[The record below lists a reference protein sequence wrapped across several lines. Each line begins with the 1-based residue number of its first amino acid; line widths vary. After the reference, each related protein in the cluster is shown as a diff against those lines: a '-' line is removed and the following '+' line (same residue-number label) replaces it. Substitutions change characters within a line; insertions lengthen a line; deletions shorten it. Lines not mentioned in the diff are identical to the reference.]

1 MNYLKTLTELSPLIT
16 LLGSGAGIFCL
27 SSSGLLPRAGPL
39 RALIFAFRSKLRSPR
54 LPISNRTADLT
65 ILRNALEVVDR
76 QKYVVV
82 IGQKGIGKSV
92 LVHTVTNR
100 AFGVVEKE
108 VKPGMDQDAII
119 NAVLRDVANVN
130 YGPWNPRSNAARVLW
145 WYRRFAISPPIAVLN
160 ATERSPG
167 EAYAGLTGAVRTL
180 KEKYGL
186 RVIVD
191 GSPNSLPPSLLSTE
205 RQRVL
210 VIQPMDWETVQKLE
224 QCKPALEWINSAGL
238 EKAVWAVLGG
248 VPAKYDRLVNVIME
262 SKLDPSKDLRVVIG
276 DFLVDEV
283 KKAMKS
289 VTEAT
294 EAFPDMKKIL
304 ELLDAELKVPRKALA
319 ENNLQRPILDEI
331 LREIERDGKFVLVP
345 ASGAISLV
353 LRHKLSNAPSLDELL
368 KLVGQQ
374 LELQHKCWRLAEDQ
388 CTLPQ
393 LSSESQQSY
402 DIDAEKKIQ
411 KRRYRNPGLCLQQ
424 NFLFNFAMGDTAD
437 SNIAVQ

>member
-1 MNYLKTLTELSPLIT
+1 
-16 LLGSGAGIFCL
+16 
-27 SSSGLLPRAGPL
+27 
-39 RALIFAFRSKLRSPR
+39 
-54 LPISNRTADLT
+54 
-65 ILRNALEVVDR
+65 
-76 QKYVVV
+76 
-82 IGQKGIGKSV
+82 
-92 LVHTVTNR
+92 
-100 AFGVVEKE
+100 
-108 VKPGMDQDAII
+108 
-119 NAVLRDVANVN
+119 
-130 YGPWNPRSNAARVLW
+130 
-145 WYRRFAISPPIAVLN
+145 
-160 ATERSPG
+160 
-167 EAYAGLTGAVRTL
+167 
-180 KEKYGL
+180 
-186 RVIVD
+186 VIVD

-210 VIQPMDWETVQKLE
+210 AIQPMDWETVQKLE
-224 QCKPALEWINSAGL
+224 QCKAALEWINSAGL

-319 ENNLQRPILDEI
+319 ENNLQRPIPDEI

-368 KLVGQQ
+368 KLVGQ
-374 LELQHKCWRLAEDQ
+374 
-388 CTLPQ
+388 
-393 LSSESQQSY
+393 
-402 DIDAEKKIQ
+402 
-411 KRRYRNPGLCLQQ
+411 
-424 NFLFNFAMGDTAD
+424 
-437 SNIAVQ
+437 

>member
-1 MNYLKTLTELSPLIT
+1 MTELSPLIT
-16 LLGSGAGIFCL
+16 LLGSGAGIISL

-54 LPISNRTADLT
+54 LPISNRTADVNL
-65 ILRNALEVVDR
+65 LRNALEVVDG
-76 QKYVVV
+76 QKYMVV
-82 IGQKGIGKSV
+82 IGKKGIGKSV

-119 NAVLRDVANVN
+119 DAVLRDLANVN

-145 WYRRFAISPPIAVLN
+145 WYRRLPISPPIAVLN

-191 GSPNSLPPSLLSTE
+191 GSPNSLPPGLLDTK
-205 RQRVL
+205 RQRIFD
-210 VIQPMDWETVQKLE
+210 IQPMDWEMIQKLE
-224 QCKPALEWINSAGL
+224 QLKPAFEWINSAGL
-238 EKAVWAVLGG
+238 AKAVWAVLGG
-248 VPAKYDRLVNVIME
+248 VPADYDRLVNVVME
-262 SKLDPSKDLRVVIG
+262 SKLDPSKDIRGVIG

-294 EAFPDMKKIL
+294 EAYPDMKKIL
-304 ELLDAELKVPRKALA
+304 ELLDSELKVPRKALA
-319 ENNLQRPILDEI
+319 ENNLQRPIPDKI

-345 ASGAISLV
+345 ASGAIFLV

-368 KLVGQQ
+368 KLVGQ
-374 LELQHKCWRLAEDQ
+374 
-388 CTLPQ
+388 
-393 LSSESQQSY
+393 
-402 DIDAEKKIQ
+402 
-411 KRRYRNPGLCLQQ
+411 
-424 NFLFNFAMGDTAD
+424 
-437 SNIAVQ
+437 

>member
-1 MNYLKTLTELSPLIT
+1 MDYLKALTELSPLIT
-16 LLGSGAGIFCL
+16 LLGSGAGIISL
-27 SSSGLLPRAGPL
+27 SSSGVLPRAGPL

-65 ILRNALEVVDR
+65 ILRNALEVVDG

-119 NAVLRDVANVN
+119 DAVLRDLANVN

-145 WYRRFAISPPIAVLN
+145 WYRRLPISPPIAVLN

-191 GSPNSLPPSLLSTE
+191 GSPNSLPPGLLSTE

-210 VIQPMDWETVQKLE
+210 DIQPMDWETVQKLE
-224 QCKPALEWINSAGL
+224 QCKPAFEWINSAGL

-283 KKAMKS
+283 KNAMKS

-294 EAFPDMKKIL
+294 EAYPDMKKIL
-304 ELLDAELKVPRKALA
+304 ELLDAELKVPRKA
-319 ENNLQRPILDEI
+319 
-331 LREIERDGKFVLVP
+331 K
-345 ASGAISLV
+345 
-353 LRHKLSNAPSLDELL
+353 
-368 KLVGQQ
+368 
-374 LELQHKCWRLAEDQ
+374 
-388 CTLPQ
+388 
-393 LSSESQQSY
+393 SSERLNVMGS
-402 DIDAEKKIQ
+402 
-411 KRRYRNPGLCLQQ
+411 L
-424 NFLFNFAMGDTAD
+424 FLFRQVERSLLFCVIN
-437 SNIAVQ
+437 